1 MDTEDDLAYR
11 KSVRNMSVVLA
22 AIVITIFAAIFIP
35 PYISPQHDVFQAS
48 TSLDSLTEGFTL
60 HLQVSTTSLSS
71 NSTLLTY
78 GWLNSTSGTVENVTA
93 SDSWGLGQ
101 DLLWSAACA
110 PGWPIGLGI
119 MQGHYTND
127 NFSLGTLLNITGVS
141 GQPACPLVG
150 SPSYFLL
157 EPHASKA
164 LVTLSSGPTL
174 WVIQTSFSL
183 QESPAGTPLKPGVY
197 TAVLA
202 DEWGDVLTTNFLVS

>member
-1 MDTEDDLAYR
+1 LDTEDDLAYR
-11 KSVRNMSVVLA
+11 RSVRNMSLVLA
-22 AIVITIFAAIFIP
+22 AIVITVFAAIFIP
-35 PYISPQHDVFQAS
+35 PYLSPQHDVFQTS
-48 TSLDSLTEGFTL
+48 TSLDSLVNGFTL
-60 HLQVSTTSLSS
+60 HLQVSSTSIPQ
-71 NSTLLTY
+71 NGTLVTY
-78 GWLNSTSGTVENVTA
+78 GWLNSTSGAIENVTS

-101 DLLWSAACA
+101 DLLWGAACA

-127 NFSLGTLLNITGVS
+127 NFTLGTLLNITGYS
-141 GQPACPLVG
+141 GAPACPATG

-157 EPHASKA
+157 EPHSSKA
-164 LVTLSSGPTL
+164 LVTLNTGPTL

-183 QESPAGTPLKPGVY
+183 QESAAGSPLKPGVY